1 MQLSNTANPIL
12 LENEHIEEVNQF
24 TYLGNIVSKDNTT
37 EKDITSR
44 LQKARSAFLQLNKS
58 VEIE

>member
-24 TYLGNIVSKDNTT
+24 TYMGSIVSKDNAT
-37 EKDITSR
+37 EKDTVSPVGFKR
-44 LQKARSAFLQLNKS
+44 QGQHLYN
-58 VEIE
+58 